1 MKKIIYF
8 LNKIKKLIFLF
19 LSFSL
24 ILFDFNGVGKIKVSR
39 FFCYLCA
46 RCVVTADLLLLALR
60 LRLFFF
66 LSPFFIICWSFS
78 RKRHHA
84 KESESK
90 TALQQQMQ
98 RENVCFVHSV
108 WFFDTFDGEERER
121 VQSYTIHHTVKTLMM
136 R

>member
-66 LSPFFIICWSFS
+66 LSPFFLLFVGLSAVKDTMQ
-78 RKRHHA
+78 KRARA
-84 KESESK
+84 KLLYNNKCKEKMYVLFTVYGSLTHS
-90 TALQQQMQ
+90 TAK
-98 RENVCFVHSV
+98 
-108 WFFDTFDGEERER
+108 RER
-121 VQSYTIHHTVKTLMM
+121 GYNHTRYTIQSK